1 MIQDRDE
8 GWASLPEV
16 GCMNL
21 KRRRK
26 TMATSVNE
34 VRFTLPPKLLQ
45 IFSQEPRVVIK
56 YRPDGLMPIDTI
68 IINQP
73 ELLQKLV
80 ATPEFKKEFE
90 VVIMRR

>member
-1 MIQDRDE
+1 
-8 GWASLPEV
+8 
-16 GCMNL
+16 
-21 KRRRK
+21 
-26 TMATSVNE
+26 MATSLNE

-56 YRPDGLMPIDTI
+56 HRPDGLMPIDTI